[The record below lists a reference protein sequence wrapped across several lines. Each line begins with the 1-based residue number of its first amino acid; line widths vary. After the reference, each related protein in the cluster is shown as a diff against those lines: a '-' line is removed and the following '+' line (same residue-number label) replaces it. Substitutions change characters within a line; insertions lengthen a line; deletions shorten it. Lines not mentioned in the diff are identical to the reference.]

1 MFVLRGGA
9 VVARWTHNP
18 KVGGSNPFP
27 ATKFNQNR
35 FYMKQKI
42 KEALQQAYKNLGLN
56 EEAFDGVAA
65 FGETIGTTEDTL
77 ANFVKGAV
85 SLLKREQSNA
95 DKVRNANAESKKQ
108 VEELKAKLAEAEA
121 KMNGGKPQEAPDY
134 AKLISEAVT
143 AAVQP
148 FKDELA
154 ALKGAK
160 SAEDAF
166 NTAKTAFYGND
177 YAKKYTDERD
187 YAWERAVE
195 INEATGKK
203 MTAEELQEKAMGYFN
218 KAVAKKGVDT
228 SKPFE
233 SEGEGKTI
241 DFSETKAYLQ
251 KEGLIPQDEK

>member
-1 MFVLRGGA
+1 
-9 VVARWTHNP
+9 
-18 KVGGSNPFP
+18 
-27 ATKFNQNR
+27 
-35 FYMKQKI
+35 MKQKI

-56 EEAFDGVAA
+56 EEAFDGVAT
-65 FGETIGTTEDTL
+65 FGETIGTTEETL
-77 ANFVKGAV
+77 ANFVKGAE

-108 VEELKAKLAEAEA
+108 VEELKAKLAEVEA
-121 KMNGGKPQEAPDY
+121 KMNGNQKPQEKPQETPDF
-134 AKLISEAVT
+134 AKLVSEAVT

-203 MTAEELQEKAMGYFN
+203 MTAEELQTKAMGYFN

-228 SKPFE
+228 TKPFE
-233 SEGEGKTI
+233 SEGEGKTV

-251 KEGLIPQDEK
+251 KEGLIPQDNK

>member
-1 MFVLRGGA
+1 
-9 VVARWTHNP
+9 
-18 KVGGSNPFP
+18 
-27 ATKFNQNR
+27 
-35 FYMKQKI
+35 MKKTI

-65 FGETIGTTEDTL
+65 FGETIGINEETF
-77 ANFVKGAV
+77 ANFVKGAE

-121 KMNGGKPQEAPDY
+121 KMNGNKVQKEETPDF
-134 AKLISEAVT
+134 AKLISDAVT

-148 FKDELA
+148 LQEKLA
-154 ALKGAK
+154 AFEGAK

-166 NTAKTAFYGND
+166 NTAKSAFYGND

-203 MTAEELQEKAMGYFN
+203 MTAEELKEKAMGYFN

-228 SKPFE
+228 TKPFE
-233 SEGEGKTI
+233 SEGDGNNAL
-241 DFSETKAYLQ
+241 DFSEDVAILE
-251 KEGLIPQDEK
+251 KEGLLAKK

>member
-1 MFVLRGGA
+1 
-9 VVARWTHNP
+9 
-18 KVGGSNPFP
+18 
-27 ATKFNQNR
+27 
-35 FYMKQKI
+35 MKQKI

-56 EEAFDGVAA
+56 EEAFDGVAT
-65 FGETIGTTEDTL
+65 FGETIGTTEETL
-77 ANFVKGAV
+77 ANFVKGAE

-108 VEELKAKLAEAEA
+108 VEDLKAKLAQVEA
-121 KMNGGKPQEAPDY
+121 KMNGNKVQKESNEPQETLDF
-134 AKLISEAVT
+134 AKLISDAVT

-148 FKDELA
+148 LQEKLA
-154 ALKGAK
+154 AFEGAK

-203 MTAEELQEKAMGYFN
+203 MTAEELKEKAMGYFN

-228 SKPFE
+228 TKPFE

-251 KEGLIPQDEK
+251 KEGLIPQDNK

>member
-1 MFVLRGGA
+1 MTNHAAQLA
-9 VVARWTHNP
+9 I
-18 KVGGSNPFP
+18 
-27 ATKFNQNR
+27 
-35 FYMKQKI
+35 I
-42 KEALQQAYKNLGLN
+42 KHVTRQESR
-56 EEAFDGVAA
+56 AFDGVAA
-65 FGETIGTTEDTL
+65 FGETIGTTEETL
-77 ANFVKGAV
+77 ANFVKGAE

-108 VEELKAKLAEAEA
+108 VEELKAKLAEVEA
-121 KMNGGKPQEAPDY
+121 IMNGSKEQKEEKKPQEADF

-148 FKDELA
+148 LQEKLA
-154 ALKGAK
+154 AFEGAK

-166 NTAKTAFYGND
+166 NTAKSAFYGND

-203 MTAEELQEKAMGYFN
+203 MTAEELKEKAMGYFN

-228 SKPFE
+228 TKPFE
-233 SEGEGKTI
+233 SEGEGDKNFDVSRFEKI
-241 DFSETKAYLQ
+241 YEKSGRIAKETQ
-251 KEGLIPQDEK
+251 QQ

>member
-1 MFVLRGGA
+1 MFVSRCGA
-9 VVARWTHNP
+9 NP
-18 KVGGSNPFP
+18 TTT
-27 ATKFNQNR
+27 TKFNQNR

-65 FGETIGTTEDTL
+65 FGETIGTTEETL
-77 ANFVKGAV
+77 ANFVKGAE

-108 VEELKAKLAEAEA
+108 VEELKAKLAEVEA
-121 KMNGGKPQEAPDY
+121 KMNENKPQEKEKPQETPDY

-251 KEGLIPQDEK
+251 KEGLIPQDDK

>member
-1 MFVLRGGA
+1 
-9 VVARWTHNP
+9 
-18 KVGGSNPFP
+18 
-27 ATKFNQNR
+27 
-35 FYMKQKI
+35 MKQKI

-65 FGETIGTTEDTL
+65 FGETIGTTEETL
-77 ANFVKGAV
+77 ANFVKGAE

-108 VEELKAKLAEAEA
+108 VEELKAKLAEVEA
-121 KMNGGKPQEAPDY
+121 KMNGNQKPQEKPQETPDF
-134 AKLISEAVT
+134 AKLVSEAVT

-166 NTAKTAFYGND
+166 NTAKSAFYGND

-203 MTAEELQEKAMGYFN
+203 MTAEELKERAMGYFN

-228 SKPFE
+228 TKPFE

-251 KEGLIPQDEK
+251 KEGLIPQDNK